1 MTGTAI
7 VSPEVLIVML
17 VIVLVGTGIMTSVVK
32 GKYGYTPEKE
42 KELEQMDN
50 PQMDHP
56 LGQKEVEESKL
67 SESNIP

>member
-17 VIVLVGTGIMTSVVK
+17 VIVLVGTGIMTSIVK

-42 KELEQMDN
+42 KELEQMENPKMDN
-50 PQMDHP
+50 P
-56 LGQKEVEESKL
+56 LGQKEEE
-67 SESNIP
+67 ENRMDE